1 MSHRVGNHL
10 QECFLTVL
18 SDLIEFEIIES
29 QFSPLT
35 TNSRG
40 IIRFFLHS
48 HDCPGFGVVLVWFSF
63 LPNDS
68 VPLNSN
74 FSDFS

>member
-10 QECFLTVL
+10 QEYLTVL
-18 SDLIEFEIIES
+18 SDLIQFEIIES

-35 TNSRG
+35 TNSLG

-48 HDCPGFGVVLVWFSF
+48 HDCPGFGVVLVWFS
-63 LPNDS
+63 L
-68 VPLNSN
+68 V
-74 FSDFS
+74 FSLMIVSL